1 MVTLLDRYLS
11 KARIKKNVMQLV
23 ALTALLLASK
33 YEDFA
38 MPDNLGLL
46 SSKALTWLD
55 LCMNC

>member
-23 ALTALLLASK
+23 GLTALLLASK

-38 MPDNLGLL
+38 VSDNLGLL